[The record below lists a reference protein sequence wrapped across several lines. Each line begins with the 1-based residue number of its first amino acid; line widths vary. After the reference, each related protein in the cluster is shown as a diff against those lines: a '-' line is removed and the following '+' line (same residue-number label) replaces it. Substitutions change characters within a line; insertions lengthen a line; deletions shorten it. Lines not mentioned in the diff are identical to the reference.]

1 MDKAARQETGT
12 KIGQGVGR
20 CSETFNHFLLLEILK
35 ISYDLK
41 NSSGVLKCKCRNSK
55 GRTVPQNA
63 GKQALRVQTVLHS
76 LYCSLQ
82 PRGYTEKCRFFGFC
96 QAGYQTD
103 TRGDGSIAGQKM
115 NKIGKNRCK

>member
-41 NSSGVLKCKCRNSK
+41 NSSGVLKCKCRNSI
-55 GRTVPQNA
+55 GRTVPLNA
-63 GKQALRVQTVLHS
+63 KEQAVKVQTVLHS
-76 LYCSLQ
+76 LYCNLQ
-82 PRGYTEKCRFFGFC
+82 SRWFTEKCVFLRLC
-96 QAGYQTD
+96 QAVYPTD
-103 TRGDGSIAGQKM
+103 T
-115 NKIGKNRCK
+115 C